1 MYMSSHTLYHNG
13 YEGNESLEKLIV
25 SSNYL
30 EVITEEAKQQVIRDH
45 IDNLEKRKKL
55 KKTYADYNKYIASYE
70 YKRSLEMDNISE
82 EIEAYANANGSYYE
96 LILFHLHDFIE
107 SFNYTRYIYL
117 RFYNNIR
124 NDAYYSF
131 EDEDGYNN
139 LLKALENKDYKANFN
154 NRYKSRETLEIFAEI
169 ITMRI
174 KESFVIYNYCNNKIK
189 HPYIYKSNI
198 YNYLAKDFLYDY
210 TSILDK
216 AILLSPCEHDNR
228 FLNIAAPA
236 DTIKDTI
243 ADTDIAI
250 CITRN
255 IYSIDFETFI
265 DLSFVVKYYAK
276 YFSKDG
282 VKTLHTFYSDKM
294 ASLTIPELYKVFL
307 RNIKSSSKIYELYEK
322 IKYQFTVDIKEELN
336 SLNKE
341 LRPNMSGLIFIFK
354 CNYVYRLWRMIFNTT
369 NHYYLYYPEKR
380 CITIMTQNIIE
391 NIENIENIKEYKE

>member
-1 MYMSSHTLYHNG
+1 MSSHTLYHNG
-13 YEGNESLEKLIV
+13 YESHEKLIV

-30 EVITEEAKQQVIRDH
+30 EIITEEAKQQVIRDH

-82 EIEAYANANGSYYE
+82 EIEAYTNANGSYYE

-139 LLKALENKDYKANFN
+139 LLTALENKDYKANFN
-154 NRYKSRETLEIFAEI
+154 NSYKSRETLEIFAEI

-216 AILLSPCEHDNR
+216 TILLSPCEHDNR

-236 DTIKDTI
+236 YTIKDNI
-243 ADTDIAI
+243 ADTDTDIAI

-282 VKTLHTFYSDKM
+282 VKTLHTFYSNKM

-307 RNIKSSSKIYELYEK
+307 RNIKSSSKIYKLYEK

-391 NIENIENIKEYKE
+391 NIENIKNDDDALII